1 MKKTIL
7 TLLTVFS
14 FIQAMGQSMEWLC
27 RPDIYTDIDYM
38 GHDLFKVKTAN
49 NKWGVI
55 SASGEE
61 ILKAEHDSIT
71 VFVENRALLLDKAGN
86 RLLGIIGA
94 EGEIIKSFANEKVYV
109 SSYPYY
115 KEGLLNFKQPGNPY
129 PLFGYLDLS
138 GNVSIA
144 PNFYFAAPFN
154 DGIATVQYTEGYY
167 GLIKTSGHSAISTD
181 TKYEF
186 LSSMVDGYLYAI
198 TKTRLGNELRI
209 MRRIGSQLKSEFKL
223 EGGQTITELSDNN
236 SSLSCTHTDHLY
248 YIDNQ
253 WRISGVNYYNHKLP
267 YKLESDIPLITESS
281 ELLSKHEFQGGIQI
295 TYLGNPIL
303 EEVYS
308 NVETYEKKY
317 AIVRAKDKS
326 IGVLKLNPSA
336 GIEIIEPTRVIDF
349 YHNPQVNQL
358 PAKSDIVTTPER
370 YIELRVDIRD
380 LDFNRLKCY
389 INEDGVVRQ
398 APLKRDTE
406 LWKLYL
412 PYFCADTKF
421 ENTIPKEID
430 IAITY
435 DGLDWMHRKV
445 MLSSKHK
452 EGFEV
457 SISGNNT
464 TNDQGNATIY
474 INVET
479 INGNSS
485 TSASITIPGIKSRII
500 SNTKE
505 VISIPVSVPE
515 GKSRTFNYVVTIEE
529 EGCPIIKKQ
538 VSKTITNPQKE
549 KKIKFKR

>member
-71 VFVENRALLLDKAGN
+71 VFVESRALLLDKTGN

-94 EGEIIKSFANEKVYV
+94 EGEMIQSFTNEQIYAT
-109 SSYPYY
+109 SYPYY
-115 KEGLLNFKQPGNPY
+115 KEGLLGYKTKNG
-129 PLFGYLDLS
+129 LCGYLNMF
-138 GNVSIA
+138 GKISIQ
-144 PNFYFAAPFN
+144 PRFYLAAPFQ
-154 DGIATVQYTEGYY
+154 DDYATVQYAEGGYF
-167 GLIKTSGHSAISTD
+167 GLITKSGGSAIITD
-181 TKYEF
+181 TEYEF
-186 LSSMVDGYLYAI
+186 LSSMVDGRLYAV
-198 TKTRLGNELRI
+198 TNTRNGDLLRV
-209 MRRIGSQLKSEFKL
+209 MKLEGSQLKGLTKL
-223 EGGQTITELSDNN
+223 ESKMFVDMSDDFTYLRSQNG
-236 SSLSCTHTDHLY
+236 HHY

-253 WRISGVNYYNHKLP
+253 WRISGANYNHELP
-267 YKLESDIPLITESS
+267 YKLKSDLPLITESS
-281 ELLSKHEFQGGIQI
+281 ELLSKHEFQDGIQI

-370 YIELRVDIRD
+370 YIELQVDIRD

-421 ENTIPKEID
+421 ENTVSKEID

-464 TNDQGNATIY
+464 TNNQGNATIY
-474 INVET
+474 VNVET

-485 TSASITIPGIKSRII
+485 TSARITIPGIKSKMI
-500 SNTKE
+500 SSSKE
-505 VISIPVSVPE
+505 VIPIPVSVPE
-515 GKSRTFNYVVTIEE
+515 GESKTFQYSVTIEE

-549 KKIKFKR
+549 KKIKIKRL